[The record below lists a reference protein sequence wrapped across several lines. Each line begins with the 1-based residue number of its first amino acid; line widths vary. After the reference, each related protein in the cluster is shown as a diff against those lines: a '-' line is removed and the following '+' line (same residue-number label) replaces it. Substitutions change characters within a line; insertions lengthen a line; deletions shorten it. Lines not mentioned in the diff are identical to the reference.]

1 MYYCGLDL
9 GKKSSNYCVRN
20 ADRKIIDEGETRN
33 RIDRLTKCFGQLPPM
48 RIVVE
53 ASTKSFWI
61 ADQLEALGHE
71 VIVVD
76 PNKTKAIGSGRIKH
90 DKLDA
95 RVLSELCAADLL
107 ARVTR
112 PKAKERMERMIMVS
126 RDCLVKSRTRLVTSV
141 RSLLDSE
148 GIDIKSCA
156 TDAFVDVVSD
166 ISEEIPDVMWN
177 AIEPTLTSIHV
188 LTEQISDCDRRIKE
202 TMGKNEEVKRLK
214 TIPGV
219 GTLVAACYLMAIQD
233 TSRFKSG
240 REVGAYLGLVPSLY
254 QSGKTYRRGK
264 ITKHGNKQARWL
276 MCVAANALL
285 RTKRRSRLKE
295 WGETLVGRLGR
306 KKAIVAIA
314 RKLSSVMWAILKN
327 GTEFEPRLVETK

>member
-9 GKKSSNYCVRN
+9 GKKSSQFCIMN
-20 ADRKIIDEGETRN
+20 AERKIINEGQVCNKLEH
-33 RIDRLTKCFGQLPPM
+33 LTKRFGQLSSM

-53 ASTKSFWI
+53 ASTKTFWI
-61 ADQLEALGHE
+61 ADRLEELGHE

-76 PNKTKAIGSGRIKH
+76 PNRTKAIGSGGIKH

-95 RVLSELCAADLL
+95 RVLAELCAVDLL

-112 PKAKERMERMIMVS
+112 PKEKERMERMVMVS
-126 RDCLVKSRTRLVTSV
+126 RDALVRSRTRLVMSV

-166 ISEEIPDVMWN
+166 IFDEIPEVMWK

-188 LTEQISDCDRRIKE
+188 LTEEISDCDRRIRE
-202 TMGKNEEVKRLK
+202 TMDKKEEVRRLK

-219 GTLVAACYLMAIQD
+219 GTIVASCYIMAIQD

-254 QSGKTYRRGK
+254 QSGKTYRQGR

-276 MCVAANALL
+276 LCIAANALL

-314 RKLSSVMWAILKN
+314 RKLSSVMWAMLKT
-327 GTEFEPRLVETK
+327 GTDFESRLAEAK